1 MRIDCLRK
9 VLKIVIK
16 SNSVLEHFY
25 ENLFPNYDE
34 IMLTGYSSELDRY
47 YYFIIMKTFEN
58 KILWALAYFMKL
70 I

>member
-1 MRIDCLRK
+1 MK

-25 ENLFPNYDE
+25 KNLFPNYGE
-34 IMLTGYSSELDRY
+34 IMLTGYSSELDQ

-58 KILWALAYFMKL
+58 KIL
-70 I
+70 

>member
-1 MRIDCLRK
+1 MK

-25 ENLFPNYDE
+25 KNLFPNYDE
-34 IMLTGYSSELDRY
+34 IMLTGYSSELDQ

-58 KILWALAYFMKL
+58 KIL
-70 I
+70 